1 MFWVVTGI
9 VLAVVMLAAWLYDR
23 RHDVDHGKMPS
34 AADRA
39 GAEADFRNTQSW
51 SQSGGGFP

>member
-9 VLAVVMLAAWLYDR
+9 VLAVALLAAWLYDR
-23 RHDVDHGKMPS
+23 RHDADHGRMPS

-39 GAEADFRNTQSW
+39 GAEADSWNTQSR